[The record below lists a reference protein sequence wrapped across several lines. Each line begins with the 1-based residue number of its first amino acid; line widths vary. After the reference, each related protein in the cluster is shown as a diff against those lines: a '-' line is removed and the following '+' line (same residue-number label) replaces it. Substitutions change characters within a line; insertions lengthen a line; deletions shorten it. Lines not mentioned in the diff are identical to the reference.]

1 MVNQS
6 AALIARVTAYSSF
19 LVTVLVV
26 TAGIN
31 EPVNAPKMLAL
42 ATFGFTVLGLFLIP
56 FVNETFNKTKIMAFR
71 ITSVVAVLFIA
82 QILIANIL
90 SSQPFEHGFY
100 GTYGR
105 STGSL
110 TYISLCFFMVACI
123 IISNNDLTEK
133 LTTSLF
139 YAGLFNLAYFTLTLF
154 GLEIFNWNN
163 PSKSVL
169 GTFGNSNFAGAF
181 MGIFLV
187 SCIVRMIKMSRTPLN
202 LITHTII
209 VALTVFEIIKSKATQ
224 GVIVSAIGILVLF
237 FFWIRSRYSQ
247 KFLSLYVFLVS
258 ALGLFV
264 LGGIFQVGPLT
275 RFLYKVSVS
284 LRGGYWDAGL
294 QMGLGNPFF
303 GVGPDSYGFY
313 YRFFRGQKI
322 MDLAGPTTTTDAA
335 HNVFIDIFAY
345 GGFPLLALYL
355 LLQLIAVVVIFRE
368 VKSSKNFDPI
378 FAGLT
383 ACWIAYHAQSFVS
396 INQIGVAIWGWIF
409 TGLII
414 GRANRIGNLK
424 EPTSKP
430 LIIRKIKPQITNEK
444 SSSLRDIFLSV
455 VLGTIGFG
463 LAVQPIVSDATYVSA
478 LKKKE
483 IGGIEIAAKK
493 WPTNPVRLGDA
504 ATIFSNNG
512 FQNQSLSLAK
522 FSIEKYPDSYV
533 SWFVYYSTPKL
544 SDLEKAKAL
553 QVLQKLDPLN
563 PDLKK

>member
-1 MVNQS
+1 MLNQS
-6 AALIARVTAYSSF
+6 AALITKVTAFSSF

-26 TAGIN
+26 TVGLN
-31 EPVNAPKMLAL
+31 EPVNGPKMLAL
-42 ATFGFTVLGLFLIP
+42 ATFGFTVFGLYLIP
-56 FVNETFNKTKIMAFR
+56 FLADAFKKSKVKLFR
-71 ITSVVAVLFIA
+71 ITSVVSALFIV
-82 QILIANIL
+82 QILISNIL

-123 IISNNDLTEK
+123 IISGNNLSEK
-133 LTTSLF
+133 LMNSLF
-139 YAGLFNLAYFTLTLF
+139 YSGLFNLAYFVLTLF
-154 GLEIFNWNN
+154 GIEIFNWNN

-187 SCIVRMIKMSRTPLN
+187 SNIVRIVKMRKSSSN
-202 LITHTII
+202 IIFYTII
-209 VALTVFEIIKSKATQ
+209 VALTVFEIIKSRATQ
-224 GVIVSAIGILVLF
+224 GIIVSGIGISVLL
-237 FFWIRSRYSQ
+237 FFWIRGRYSS
-247 KFLSLYVFLVS
+247 KLLAIYILLVS
-258 ALGLFV
+258 GIGLSV
-264 LGGIFQVGPLT
+264 IAGMLQVGPLT
-275 RFLYKVSVS
+275 RYIYKVSVS

-294 QMGLGNPFF
+294 QMGLEHPLF

-313 YRFFRGQKI
+313 YRLFRSQNI

-345 GGFPLLALYL
+345 GGLPLIALYL
-355 LLQLIAVVVIFRE
+355 SFQLIAIMVIFRE
-368 VKSSKNFDPI
+368 AKSNKKFDPI

-383 ACWIAYHAQSFVS
+383 ACWISYHAQSLVS
-396 INQIGVAIWGWIF
+396 INQIGIAIWGWIF

-414 GRANRIGNLK
+414 GRANQIGRSSDI
-424 EPTSKP
+424 ESKSP
-430 LIIRKIKPQITNEK
+430 LVRKNKANATNPS
-444 SSSLRDIFLSV
+444 SSSLRDILLGLVF
-455 VLGTIGFG
+455 GTIGFG
-463 LAVQPIVSDATYVSA
+463 LAVQPIVSDATYFSA
-478 LKKKE
+478 LKKRE
-483 IGGIEIAAKK
+483 ISSIEAAAKK

-512 FQNQSLSLAK
+512 FLDQSLSLAR
-522 FSIEKYPDSYV
+522 FSINKYPDSYV

-544 SDLEKAKAL
+544 SDSEKTKAL
-553 QVLQKLDPLN
+553 KKLQELDPLN